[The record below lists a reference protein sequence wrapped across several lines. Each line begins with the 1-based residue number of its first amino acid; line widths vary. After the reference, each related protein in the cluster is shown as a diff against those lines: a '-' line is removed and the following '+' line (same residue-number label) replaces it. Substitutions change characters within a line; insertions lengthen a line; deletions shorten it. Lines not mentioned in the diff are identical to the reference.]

1 MASDHM
7 STGALSANELGV
19 LRLNNLIESN
29 EIAFRYGD
37 LYVAE
42 NVVTKERRVLQSAG
56 QVLNEGRRV
65 LNG

>member
-1 MASDHM
+1 MANDNM
-7 STGALSANELGV
+7 NTGTLSVNELNI
-19 LRLNNLIESN
+19 LRSNNLITLN

-42 NVVTKERRVLQSAG
+42 DVVTKERRVLQSASL
-56 QVLNEGRRV
+56 VLNEGRRV